1 MGSGAAADE
10 GGGASIADMNA
21 MLPIQNA
28 NPFLTFYS
36 PYELTGIFHE
46 LARILAHLLIDIRDS
61 VPAERMNCCACLAKA
76 ATSQKPCAM
85 ILRSHKIYPG

>member
-10 GGGASIADMNA
+10 GGGASIADVNA

-28 NPFLTFYS
+28 NPFLTCYS

-46 LARILAHLLIDIRDS
+46 LARIFAHLLIDIRDF
-61 VPAERMNCCACLAKA
+61 VPAERMNCCALPCKSFYQSKA
-76 ATSQKPCAM
+76 LRDDRTKP
-85 ILRSHKIYPG
+85 